1 MSFDP
6 TMADTPQHVAIIM
19 DGNGRWAR
27 SRGMPRSAGHR
38 ASVKVV
44 RRVVEACIRRG
55 VRYLTLFAFS
65 SENWRRPP
73 DEVGLLMKL
82 MLESLAREVS
92 DLHENRVRMKF
103 LGDRGS
109 LGAEIAGTMA
119 EAEALTRDNTGL
131 VLCVAFAYGGRW
143 DIAEACRSL
152 AREVAAGT
160 LRPEEI
166 DEAHIASRLA
176 LAGIPDPDLLIR
188 TGGELRISN
197 FLLVESRLCGAV
209 LHRRAVSGL
218 RCGRAGRRAG
228 ILRAARAALR
238 QDFRADRREGRC
250 LSCASSRRAFSGA
263 CCSRACSCSSPTGR
277 LSASASC

>member
-1 MSFDP
+1 
-6 TMADTPQHVAIIM
+6 MADTPQHVAIIM

-44 RRVVEACIRRG
+44 RRVVEACIRRN

-82 MLESLAREVS
+82 MLEALAREVA
-92 DLHENRVRMKF
+92 DLHENQVRMKF
-103 LGDRGS
+103 LGDRS
-109 LGAEIAGTMA
+109 VLGTDIARTMA
-119 EAEALTRDNTGL
+119 QAETLTQDNSGL

-143 DIAEACRSL
+143 DIAQACRAL
-152 AREVAAGT
+152 AAEVAAGT

-166 DEAHIASRLA
+166 GEEHIAARLA
-176 LAGIPDPDLLIR
+176 LAGLPDPDLLIR

-197 FLLVESRLCGAV
+197 FLLWNLAYAELYFTDVLFPEFGAAE
-209 LHRRAVSGL
+209 LD
-218 RCGRAGRRAG
+218 
-228 ILRAARAALR
+228 AALEFFAR
-238 QDFRADRREGRC
+238 RERRFGKTSAQIGVRAD
-250 LSCASSRRAFSGA
+250 A
-263 CCSRACSCSSPTGR
+263 
-277 LSASASC
+277 